1 MDNPNNLNYCIET
14 TKNHPIVLLHK
25 DCIQNIHDV
34 CLKDGAKRTGFTTEV
49 CINIDA
55 IEAADAKKN
64 KKQRERTMDFCF
76 GVKSKNN
83 KPNMVL
89 VELRLNYKKVV
100 NLDKKEL
107 DEKIT
112 HSKDILGHSPII
124 LNKYYFVFQ
133 TNIRQQAV
141 YYLRRL
147 YINKND
153 VLGIDLDELQAIY
166 FQ

>member
-1 MDNPNNLNYCIET
+1 
-14 TKNHPIVLLHK
+14 
-25 DCIQNIHDV
+25 
-34 CLKDGAKRTGFTTEV
+34 
-49 CINIDA
+49 
-55 IEAADAKKN
+55 
-64 KKQRERTMDFCF
+64 
-76 GVKSKNN
+76 
-83 KPNMVL
+83 MVL